1 LERIVAGHSKW
12 ANIKH
17 KKGRADAKRG
27 KLFSRLIKEIT
38 VAARLGGGDINGNP
52 RLRAAVQAGKEGN
65 MPSDNMERAIKKGTG
80 ELEGV
85 SYEESLYEGYGP
97 SGVAVL
103 VETVT
108 DNKTRTVADV
118 RHIFT
123 KFGGSLAEPN
133 AVAWQFDRVGAISV
147 AAEGQDEESLM
158 MQALECGATDFSA
171 EDELFIIQTSA
182 DDLFSVLQALED
194 SGIESKEANL
204 SYVAQNMMDLEVG
217 KANSVLKL
225 LDALDDCDDV
235 QQVHTNASIPDEA
248 FEA

>member
-1 LERIVAGHSKW
+1 MAGHSKW

-38 VAARLGGGDINGNP
+38 IAARLGGGDINGNP

-97 SGVAVL
+97 AGVAVL
-103 VETVT
+103 VETVS

-147 AAEGQDEESLM
+147 AAEGQDEENLM
-158 MQALECGATDFSA
+158 MQALECGATDFSD
-171 EDELFIIQTSA
+171 EDELFIIQTSP

-217 KANSVLKL
+217 KAKSVLRL

>member
-1 LERIVAGHSKW
+1 MAGHSKW